1 MPDSTEQASDASEE
15 PGLGLDL
22 PEMPA
27 PSPAGGSPYRV
38 LARKYRPQTFGE
50 LIGQDA
56 MVKTLANAIERGRI
70 AHAFLLTGVR
80 GVGKTSTA
88 RLIAKAL
95 NCIGPDGQGGPTITP
110 CNVCEPCRAIAEGR
124 HIDVIEM
131 DAASHTG
138 VEDIREII
146 DAVRYAS
153 VSARY
158 KIYIIDEV
166 HMLSKNAFNA
176 LLKTLEEPPEH
187 VKFLFATT
195 EVNKVPVTVLS
206 RCQRFDLRRIPA
218 EKLAAHF
225 AEVSAAEGVEVE
237 ADALGMI
244 ARAAEGS
251 ARDGL
256 SILDQA
262 IAHGAGAV
270 TAEQVR
276 DMLGLADR
284 GRIRRLLQ
292 LVLAGDATAALAE
305 LDQAHE
311 LGIDPT
317 QLVRGLMESLHA
329 VTRAKAGAAA
339 DALQSAEE
347 RDSASELAQQLSW
360 STIHRLWQMLLKGLQ
375 DVAVAPDPRE
385 AAVMALLRLI
395 HAAELPDP
403 ASLLAKLDGEGAVAL
418 SPSGGGSK
426 ATGPSHGGVPADFA
440 GLIRAVE
447 RSGKH
452 LLAQQLHDQIGLVRY
467 APPELALKPRR
478 PLGPDWPR
486 DLALALKAAT
496 GATWQ
501 VSLSDE
507 AGEPS
512 LLDQEKMAEERVRAD
527 VLADPNVRA
536 VMDAFPDAELESFS
550 TRGG

>member
-1 MPDSTEQASDASEE
+1 MDEPES

-22 PEMPA
+22 PEVPQA
-27 PSPAGGSPYRV
+27 AAAASPYRV
-38 LARKYRPQTFGE
+38 LARKYRPQNFSE

-56 MVKTLANAIERGRI
+56 MVQTLANAIERGRI

-88 RLIAKAL
+88 RLVAKAL
-95 NCIGPDGQGGPTITP
+95 NCVGPDGQGGPTIDP
-110 CNVCEPCRAIAEGR
+110 CGVCEQCRAIAEGR

-138 VEDIREII
+138 VDDVREII

-153 VSARY
+153 VNARY

-195 EVNKVPVTVLS
+195 EVDKVPLTVLS
-206 RCQRFDLRRIPA
+206 RTQRFDLRRIPA

-225 AEVSAAEGVEVE
+225 GEVAKAEHVAVED
-237 ADALGMI
+237 DALRMI

-262 IAHGAGAV
+262 IAHGGSSV

-276 DMLGLADR
+276 EMLGLADR
-284 GRIRRLLQ
+284 GRIRRLLEH
-292 LVLAGDATAALAE
+292 VLSADAAGTLAD
-305 LDQAHE
+305 LDEAHE
-311 LGIDPT
+311 LGIDPGS
-317 QLVRGLMESLHA
+317 LIRGLMEELHLA
-329 VTRAKAGAAA
+329 TRTKAGA
-339 DALQSAEE
+339 SAEALPAE
-347 RDSASELAQQLSW
+347 QRESAEKLSDQLGW
-360 STIHRLWQMLLKGLQ
+360 GQIHRVWQMLLKALS
-375 DVAVAPDPRE
+375 DVQIAPDPRE
-385 AAVMALLRLI
+385 AAMMALLRLI
-395 HAAELPDP
+395 HAADLPDP
-403 ASLLAKLDGEGAVAL
+403 ASVLSRLSGEPSTVPAPATIPAK
-418 SPSGGGSK
+418 PSG
-426 ATGPSHGGVPADFA
+426 PSAQLPADLP
-440 GLIRAVE
+440 GLIGLLE
-447 RSGKH
+447 RNGKH
-452 LLAQQLHDQIGLVRY
+452 QLAVQLHDQVGLVRY
-467 APPELALKPRR
+467 APPELVLKPMR
-478 PLGPDWPR
+478 PLGGDWPR
-486 DLALALKAAT
+486 EVASALKEAT
-496 GATWQ
+496 GKTWQ

-512 LLDQEKMAEERVRAD
+512 LLDQEKMAEERVRSE
-527 VLADPNVRA
+527 VLADPAVRA
-536 VMDAFPDAELESFS
+536 AFEAFPDATLESFAS
-550 TRGG
+550 TKGA

>member
-1 MPDSTEQASDASEE
+1 MDESES

-22 PEMPA
+22 PEVPHKA
-27 PSPAGGSPYRV
+27 AASPYRV
-38 LARKYRPQTFGE
+38 LARKYRPQDFSE

-56 MVKTLANAIERGRI
+56 MVQTLANAIQRGRI

-88 RLIAKAL
+88 RLVAKAL
-95 NCIGPDGQGGPTITP
+95 NCIGPDGQGGPTINP
-110 CNVCEPCRAIAEGR
+110 CGVCEQCKAIAEGR

-138 VEDIREII
+138 VDDVREII

-166 HMLSKNAFNA
+166 HMLSKSAFNA

-195 EVNKVPVTVLS
+195 EVEKVPLTVLS
-206 RCQRFDLRRIPA
+206 RTQRFDLRRIPA

-225 AEVSAAEGVEVE
+225 AEVSKAEGVEVDE
-237 ADALGMI
+237 DALRMI

-262 IAHGAGAV
+262 IAHGGGTV

-284 GRIRRLLQ
+284 GRIRRLLEH
-292 LVLAGDATAALAE
+292 VLSANAGATLAD
-305 LDQAHE
+305 LDEAHD
-311 LGIDPT
+311 LGIDPGS
-317 QLVRGLMESLHA
+317 LIRGLMEELHLA
-329 VTRAKAGAAA
+329 TRTKAGA
-339 DALQSAEE
+339 SAESLPAEQRESAE
-347 RDSASELAQQLSW
+347 RLAEQLGW
-360 STIHRLWQMLLKGLQ
+360 GQIHRVWQMLLKGLS
-375 DVAVAPDPRE
+375 DVQVAPVPRE
-385 AAVMALLRLI
+385 AATMALLRLI
-395 HAAELPDP
+395 HAADLPDP
-403 ASLLAKLDGEGAVAL
+403 ASVLSRLSGEAGAVPVSAPA
-418 SPSGGGSK
+418 PSK
-426 ATGPSHGGVPADFA
+426 PAGPRAQLPADFPA
-440 GLIRAVE
+440 LIASLE
-447 RSGKH
+447 RSGRH
-452 LLAQQLHDQIGLVRY
+452 QLAVQLHDQVGLVRF
-467 APPELALKPRR
+467 APPEIVLRPLR
-478 PLGPDWPR
+478 PLGGDWPR
-486 DLALALKAAT
+486 DLAAALKDAT
-496 GATWQ
+496 GGNWQ

-507 AGEPS
+507 TGEPS
-512 LLDQEKMAEERVRAD
+512 LLDQEKIAEERVRSE
-527 VLADPNVRA
+527 VLADPAVRA
-536 VMDAFPDAELESFS
+536 AFEAFPDATLESFVS
-550 TRGG
+550 TKGA

>member
-1 MPDSTEQASDASEE
+1 MDDESPA
-15 PGLGLDL
+15 LGLDL
-22 PEMPA
+22 PDVA
-27 PSPAGGSPYRV
+27 APAGGSPYLV
-38 LARKYRPQTFGE
+38 LARKYRPQAFAE

-56 MVKTLANAIERGRI
+56 MVKTLANAIERDRI

-95 NCIGPDGQGGPTITP
+95 NCVGPDGQGGPTITP
-110 CNVCEPCRAIAEGR
+110 CGVCEPCRAIAEGR
-124 HIDVIEM
+124 HIDVIEI
-131 DAASHTG
+131 DAASHNG
-138 VEDIREII
+138 VDNIREMT
-146 DAVRYAS
+146 DAVRYAA

-158 KIYIIDEV
+158 KMYIIDEV
-166 HMLSKNAFNA
+166 HMLSKPAFNA

-187 VKFLFATT
+187 VKFIMATT
-195 EVNKVPVTVLS
+195 EVDKVPVTVLS
-206 RCQRFDLRRIPA
+206 RTQRFDLRRIPA
-218 EKLAAHF
+218 DKLAAHF
-225 AEVSAAEGVEVE
+225 AEVSRAENIEVE
-237 ADALGMI
+237 SEALRMI

-262 IAHGAGAV
+262 IAHGAGTV

-292 LVLAGDATAALAE
+292 LVLAGDAMAALAE
-305 LDQAHE
+305 LDEAHA

-317 QLVRGLMESLHA
+317 QLLRGLMESLHA
-329 VTRAKAGAAA
+329 ASRTKVGATA

-347 RDSASELAQQLSW
+347 RESADSMAAALGWAS
-360 STIHRLWQMLLKGLQ
+360 IHRLWQMLLKGLQ

-385 AAVMALLRLI
+385 AAEMVLLRLI
-395 HAAELPDP
+395 HAADLPDP
-403 ASLLAKLDGEGAVAL
+403 AALIARLTGEGDTPGVAAAA
-418 SPSGGGSK
+418 PGK
-426 ATGPSHGGVPADFA
+426 AAAPKASMPADFA
-440 GLIRAVE
+440 GLIQRLEAG
-447 RSGKH
+447 GKH
-452 LLAQQLHDQIGLVRY
+452 QLAVQLHDQVGLVRY
-467 APPELALKPRR
+467 APPELVLRPAR

-486 DLALALKAAT
+486 DLAQALKSAT
-496 GATWQ
+496 GAAWQ

-507 AGEPS
+507 SGEPS

-536 VMDAFPDAELESFS
+536 VIDAFPDAELESFS
-550 TRGG
+550 TRGA